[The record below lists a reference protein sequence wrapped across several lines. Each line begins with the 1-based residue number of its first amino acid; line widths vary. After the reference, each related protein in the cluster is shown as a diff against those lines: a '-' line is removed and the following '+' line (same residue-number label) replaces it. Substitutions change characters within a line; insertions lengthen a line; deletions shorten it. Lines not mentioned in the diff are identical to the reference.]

1 LIGQRADFVYEGD
14 AVILPMWAFW
24 VALAAMAIGLIGVIL
39 PIVPGV
45 GFIWIVVL
53 IYAIAERFATID
65 PITFAALTVLG
76 AIGVSAD
83 LWMSHAGAK
92 IGGASAWS
100 LLAGLVLGAIGAI
113 VGLVFLGVGA
123 VPGAILGTI
132 LGIVLAEWY
141 QRRDWREAFKVGGG
155 WLVGCTL
162 SGGVQFLIAVLM
174 IVIFAW
180 QVLRG

>member
-1 LIGQRADFVYEGD
+1 MVA
-14 AVILPMWAFW
+14 LPMWVFW
-24 VALAAMAIGLIGVIL
+24 VALGAMIVGLIGVIL

-45 GFIWIVVL
+45 GFIWLVAL

-65 PITFAALTVLG
+65 PITFAVLTVLG

-92 IGGASAWS
+92 VGGASAWS
-100 LLAGLVLGAIGAI
+100 LLAGLGLGAIGAI

-123 VPGAILGTI
+123 VPGAILGAI

-141 QRRDWREAFKVGGG
+141 RHRDWREAFKVGGG
-155 WLVGCTL
+155 WLIGCTL
-162 SGGVQFLIAVLM
+162 SGGVQFLIGVLM
-174 IVIFAW
+174 IVIFVW

>member
-1 LIGQRADFVYEGD
+1 MV
-14 AVILPMWAFW
+14 LPMWAFW
-24 VALAAMAIGLIGVIL
+24 VALVAMIVGLIGVVL
-39 PIVPGV
+39 PVVPGV
-45 GFIWIVVL
+45 GFIWIVALV
-53 IYAIAERFATID
+53 YAIAEQFATID

-92 IGGASAWS
+92 MGGGSLWS

-113 VGLVFLGVGA
+113 VGFVFLGVGA
-123 VPGAILGTI
+123 IPGAILGAV

-141 QRRDWREAFKVGGG
+141 QRKDWREALKVGGS
-155 WLVGCTL
+155 WLIGCTL
-162 SGGVQFLIAVLM
+162 SGGVQFLIGSLM
-174 IVIFAW
+174 IVIFVW

>member
-1 LIGQRADFVYEGD
+1 VADLFLEDDTMV
-14 AVILPMWAFW
+14 LPMWAFW
-24 VALAAMAIGLIGVIL
+24 VALAAMIVGLLGVFL

-53 IYAIAERFATID
+53 VYAIAEQFAAID
-65 PITFAALTVLG
+65 PISFAVLTVLS
-76 AIGVSAD
+76 AVGVSAD
-83 LWMSHAGAK
+83 LWMSQVGAK
-92 IGGASAWS
+92 IGGASIWS

-123 VPGAILGTI
+123 VPGAILGTV

-141 QRRDWREAFKVGGG
+141 RHRDWREAFKVGGG
-155 WLVGCTL
+155 WLIGCTL
-162 SGGVQFLIAVLM
+162 SGAVQFLISILI
-174 IVIFAW
+174 IVIFVW